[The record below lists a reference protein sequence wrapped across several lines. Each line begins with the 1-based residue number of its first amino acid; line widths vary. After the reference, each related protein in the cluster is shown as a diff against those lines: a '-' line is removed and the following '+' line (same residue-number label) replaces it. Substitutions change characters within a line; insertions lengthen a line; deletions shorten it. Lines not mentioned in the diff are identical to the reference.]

1 MKSNKISFSAQMES
15 LCLVVLDF
23 CIILNQTEVE
33 HYEHIPL
40 VTKASPGQ
48 HNIEQLQVWLL
59 FLDFRLVLYRKIF
72 KGSWLWLL

>member
-1 MKSNKISFSAQMES
+1 MKTNKISFSAQMES

-48 HNIEQLQVWLL
+48 RNVEQL
-59 FLDFRLVLYRKIF
+59 
-72 KGSWLWLL
+72 